1 MKKILLTMVVAG
13 LTAACAAAQR
23 LDVKPAPAVPLIP
36 RADLFGNPEKAGP
49 QISPD
54 GKYLSWLAPVDGVLN
69 VWVAPAD
76 NPSTPKP
83 ITHDKVRGIREYFW
97 AYDNRHVVYLQDVGG
112 NENFHAYSVD
122 IATLKQRDLSP
133 LKGVRAEI
141 AQVSYK
147 FPKEILI
154 GLNDRGDH
162 SLHDL
167 YRVNLVTG
175 KRKLV
180 EKNPGFASYIT
191 DDDYRVRFAMRPDP
205 DGGTTYLQRD
215 AKGEWKPLF
224 AVGMED
230 SLTTQVSGFDA
241 KGDTLYLIDSRN
253 RDTAALTTVDLK
265 TGAQKL
271 VFENPKADVEGLIT
285 DPRTHTMEV
294 AVSTYDRQQL
304 TVLDPALQADM
315 DALRKLGDG
324 DLEFSS
330 TTLDNQKWIVGYIQ
344 SDKSS
349 RSYLYDRAT
358 KQTQFLFANR
368 PALEGTVLAQMHPR
382 VIKAR
387 DGLSLVSYLSLP
399 PGSDPDGDGV
409 PDRPLP
415 LVLNVH
421 GGPWARDEW
430 RAHPEHLWLTNRG
443 YAVLSVNY
451 RGSTGF
457 GKKFLNAG
465 NLEWAGKMHDD
476 LLDAVHWAVKNG
488 IADEDKV
495 AIYGGSYGGYAT
507 LVGLTFTPKTFACG
521 VDIVGPSNLNT
532 LLASIPPYWKPFFE
546 QFARRTG
553 DPRTEAGKKLL
564 DERSPLTRAAHIERP
579 LLIAQGA
586 NDPRV
591 HQAEADQIVK
601 AMQDKHIPV
610 TYVLY
615 SDEGHGFARP
625 ENKRSFY
632 AVSEAFLGRC
642 LGGRVEPPGKDF
654 EGSSMQ
660 VKVGAEY
667 VPGLAEALGGRPA
680 AQR

>member
-1 MKKILLTMVVAG
+1 MKKFLLIAVAAG
-13 LTAACAAAQR
+13 LIAACAAPQK
-23 LDVKPAPAVPLIP
+23 LDVKPAPAAPLIP

-54 GKYLSWLAPVDGVLN
+54 GKYLSWLAPVNGVLN
-69 VWVAPAD
+69 VWVAPTGDPPAAK
-76 NPSTPKP
+76 SV
-83 ITHDKVRGIREYFW
+83 THDKVRGIRNYFW
-97 AYDNRHVVYLQDVGG
+97 AYDNHHVVYLQDVGG
-112 NENFHAYSVD
+112 NENFHAYSVN
-122 IATLKQRDLSP
+122 ISTLAERDLSP
-133 LKGVRAEI
+133 LKDVRAEI
-141 AQVSYK
+141 AEVSYK
-147 FPKEILI
+147 FPKEILVGI
-154 GLNDRGDH
+154 NNRGDH

-167 YRVNLVTG
+167 YRVNVVSG
-175 KRKLV
+175 KRKLL
-180 EKNPGFASYIT
+180 EKNPGFAAYVM
-191 DDDYRVRFAMRPDP
+191 DDDYRVRFAVRPDP

-215 AKGEWKPLF
+215 AKGEWKPFL
-224 AVGMED
+224 AVDMED
-230 SLTTQVSGFDA
+230 SLTTQVSGFNA
-241 KGDTLYLIDSRN
+241 NGDTLYLIDSRK

-265 TGAQKL
+265 TGAQTL
-271 VFENPKADVEGLIT
+271 VFENPKADVEAVY
-285 DPRTHTMEV
+285 THPTTHELEAV
-294 AVSTYDRQQL
+294 VSTYDRKQI
-304 TVLDPALQADM
+304 TVLDASLQADLE
-315 DALRKLGDG
+315 ALHKLGDG
-324 DLEFSS
+324 ELDLLSA
-330 TTLDNQKWIVGYIQ
+330 TLDNQRWIVGFNQ
-344 SDKSS
+344 SDKSY
-349 RSYLYDRAT
+349 RNYLYDRAT
-358 KQTQFLFANR
+358 HQAQFLFATR
-368 PALEGTVLAQMHPR
+368 PWLEGKTLARMVPR

-387 DGLSLVSYLSLP
+387 DGLPLVNYLSLP

-409 PDRPLP
+409 PEHPLP
-415 LVLNVH
+415 LVLDVH

-430 RAHPEHLWLTNRG
+430 SYNGEHQWLANRG

-546 QFARRTG
+546 QFAKRTG

-564 DERSPLTRAAHIERP
+564 DERSPLTRAADIERP
-579 LLIAQGA
+579 LLIGQGA

-625 ENKRSFY
+625 ENRRSFY

-667 VPGLAEALGGRPA
+667 VPGLAEALGARSA